1 MNETKMKN
9 LMTAATVIDIGNH
22 IIKKMAEKYN
32 RMLANGYELVSIH
45 EVLSDLR
52 NCKRLPSNDY
62 RWK

>member
-1 MNETKMKN
+1 
-9 LMTAATVIDIGNH
+9 MT
-22 IIKKMAEKYN
+22 IKKMAEKYN